1 MEDVGLWQAYEAQAS
16 LQQQAAALMYNNVG
30 PHHPDHNNH
39 IASVADHG
47 GCVPQSPA
55 FLPCW
60 NDSSSSSC
68 RSWLD
73 AAARSANEIND
84 MSMLMCTPSSL
95 HLVDTGVSLNH
106 HQRRRRRRHP
116 SRLIQQHQQL
126 DQSSSSSLPE
136 LSNMLC
142 QSAAADGLWGGS
154 HNSSSSSSS
163 LATELYGTGPA
174 AAAASAMHKLMQVA
188 ECCYSHNS
196 TVQGPATESMSMAAA
211 SNCALQQS
219 PGYCN
224 NTLQASSAHGLKPN
238 GESAAAAA
246 AAAASSYGA
255 AAAYSMQRD
264 KKISALQAP
273 VAAAGTSC
281 RKAVDRSSS
290 HSFSTVPGGMYATG
304 GGGGTGGRDCRLEGT
319 NLLHPQQ
326 QQLLQ
331 LPIVPGG
338 GGITGVM
345 NSPACGSSSAASLG
359 GFSPSGNGGVAAATN
374 VAQQE
379 IQRRVTGIA
388 ATTAAGGMKSM
399 ASFNP
404 GPYVSSAAAGERQ
417 DSALAAH
424 RVWLENKGGSSSA
437 PTTDFNAAQ
446 QLACGSAV
454 QRIAGSKQQQ
464 QQQQQPG
471 GIKSGG
477 GAATQVPGIEWS
489 SRMSPASAAAA
500 VAVGAVQQLGGSR
513 VHTGLQGPVDEKTT
527 SIVLMQQP
535 ETAATTTTTLKCA
548 LPRCPPAASSGNTA
562 FTNPRKRS
570 ILQGDSFQGI
580 FQDSGKKSA
589 AAGGMLWSGQDHGC
603 SRLEYLSTAAHK
615 QVSQST
621 ATSGSSRALGPA
633 LNTNLKP
640 RARQGSAN
648 DPQSIAARVRRERI
662 SERLKYLQALIP
674 NGDKVCSFSQCTSFI
689 CSPSNNSDAFYCNNQ
704 LKKFI
709 V

>member
-1 MEDVGLWQAYEAQAS
+1 MLVEVELRSAPSSGISRGQEDEDEHLVDASELLGVMEDVGLWQAYEAQAS
-16 LQQQAAALMYNNVG
+16 LQQQAAALMYNNLG
-30 PHHPDHNNH
+30 PHHPDHNNNH
-39 IASVADHG
+39 TASVADHG
-47 GCVPQSPA
+47 GCMPQSPA

-68 RSWLD
+68 SSWLH
-73 AAARSANEIND
+73 AAARSAHEIHD
-84 MSMLMCTPSSL
+84 MSALMCTPSSL

-106 HQRRRRRRHP
+106 HHQRRRRRHP

-126 DQSSSSSLPE
+126 DQSSSSSPPE

-142 QSAAADGLWGGS
+142 QSGAADGLWGGS

-163 LATELYGTGPA
+163 LATELYGAGPAAA
-174 AAAASAMHKLMQVA
+174 AAAASAMHNLMQA
-188 ECCYSHNS
+188 AQCSYSHNS

-224 NTLQASSAHGLKPN
+224 NSLQASSAHGLKPN
-238 GESAAAAA
+238 GENAAA

-255 AAAYSMQRD
+255 ADASSMQRD

-273 VAAAGTSC
+273 AAAAGTSC

-290 HSFSTVPGGMYATG
+290 HSFSTMPGGMYATG
-304 GGGGTGGRDCRLEGT
+304 GGGGRDCRLEGT

-345 NSPACGSSSAASLG
+345 NSPACGSSSAANLG
-359 GFSPSGNGGVAAATN
+359 GFSPSGNGGLAAATN

-437 PTTDFNAAQ
+437 PATDFNAVQ

-464 QQQQQPG
+464 QQQPG

-477 GAATQVPGIEWS
+477 GAATQVAGIEWS
-489 SRMSPASAAAA
+489 SRMSPVSAAAA
-500 VAVGAVQQLGGSR
+500 VAVGTVQQLGGSR

-527 SIVLMQQP
+527 SIVLMQRP
-535 ETAATTTTTLKCA
+535 ETAATTTTTTLKCA
-548 LPRCPPAASSGNTA
+548 LPRCPPAASSGNTGL
-562 FTNPRKRS
+562 TNPRKRS
-570 ILQGDSFQGI
+570 ILVRSSYPVCALF
-580 FQDSGKKSA
+580 FFVFFFLSGMTNICLSRHTTQIKS
-589 AAGGMLWSGQDHGC
+589 MF
-603 SRLEYLSTAAHK
+603 
-615 QVSQST
+615 
-621 ATSGSSRALGPA
+621 
-633 LNTNLKP
+633 
-640 RARQGSAN
+640 
-648 DPQSIAARVRRERI
+648 
-662 SERLKYLQALIP
+662 
-674 NGDKVCSFSQCTSFI
+674 SFSEVR
-689 CSPSNNSDAFYCNNQ
+689 PSHQDP
-704 LKKFI
+704 
-709 V
+709 

>member
-1 MEDVGLWQAYEAQAS
+1 
-16 LQQQAAALMYNNVG
+16 
-30 PHHPDHNNH
+30 
-39 IASVADHG
+39 
-47 GCVPQSPA
+47 
-55 FLPCW
+55 
-60 NDSSSSSC
+60 
-68 RSWLD
+68 
-73 AAARSANEIND
+73 
-84 MSMLMCTPSSL
+84 MCTPSSL

-106 HQRRRRRRHP
+106 HHQRRRRRHP

-126 DQSSSSSLPE
+126 DQSSSSSPPE

-142 QSAAADGLWGGS
+142 QSGAADGLWGGS
-154 HNSSSSSSS
+154 HNSSSSSS
-163 LATELYGTGPA
+163 LATELYGTEP
-174 AAAASAMHKLMQVA
+174 AAASAMHKLMQA
-188 ECCYSHNS
+188 AQCCYSHNS
-196 TVQGPATESMSMAAA
+196 TVQGPATKSMSMAAA
-211 SNCALQQS
+211 SNCALQQP

-224 NTLQASSAHGLKPN
+224 NSLQPSAAHGLKPN

-246 AAAASSYGA
+246 ASSSYGA
-255 AAAYSMQRD
+255 AAASSMQRD

-273 VAAAGTSC
+273 AAAAGTSC

-331 LPIVPGG
+331 LPIIPGG

-379 IQRRVTGIA
+379 IQRRVTGIT

-417 DSALAAH
+417 DSALAAR
-424 RVWLENKGGSSSA
+424 RVWLENTGGSSSA

-446 QLACGSAV
+446 QLACGSAE
-454 QRIAGSKQQQ
+454 QRIAGSK

-477 GAATQVPGIEWS
+477 GAATQVPRIEWS
-489 SRMSPASAAAA
+489 SRMSPISAAAA
-500 VAVGAVQQLGGSR
+500 VAVGTVQQLGGSR
-513 VHTGLQGPVDEKTT
+513 VHTGLQGPVDETTT

-535 ETAATTTTTLKCA
+535 ETVATTTTTTFKCA
-548 LPRCPPAASSGNTA
+548 LPRCSPAASSGNTA
-562 FTNPRKRS
+562 FTNPHKRS

-580 FQDSGKKSA
+580 FQDSGKKAA

-674 NGDKVCSFSQCTSFI
+674 NGDKVDMVTMLEKAINYVQCLELQIQMLKDDSLWPKALGALPNTIQELLELAGPEFSGVAAVTQSMKLDVVEECKPK
-689 CSPSNNSDAFYCNNQ
+689 PSVELMEEDPTNPPPP
-704 LKKFI
+704 LI
-709 V
+709 L

>member
-1 MEDVGLWQAYEAQAS
+1 M
-16 LQQQAAALMYNNVG
+16 
-30 PHHPDHNNH
+30 
-39 IASVADHG
+39 
-47 GCVPQSPA
+47 PQSPA

-68 RSWLD
+68 SSWLH
-73 AAARSANEIND
+73 AAATSAHEIND
-84 MSMLMCTPSSL
+84 MSTLMCTPSSL

-106 HQRRRRRRHP
+106 HQQRRRRRHP

-163 LATELYGTGPA
+163 SLATELYGTGPA
-174 AAAASAMHKLMQVA
+174 AATVSAMHKLMQVA
-188 ECCYSHNS
+188 QCCYSHNS

-224 NTLQASSAHGLKPN
+224 NSLQASSAHGLKPN
-238 GESAAAAA
+238 GESAAA
-246 AAAASSYGA
+246 SSYGA
-255 AAAYSMQRD
+255 AAASSMQRD

-273 VAAAGTSC
+273 AAAAGTSC

-304 GGGGTGGRDCRLEGT
+304 GGGGTGGRDCRLERT

-331 LPIVPGG
+331 LSIVPGG

-345 NSPACGSSSAASLG
+345 NSPTCGSSSAASLG
-359 GFSPSGNGGVAAATN
+359 GFSPSGNGGVAATTN

-388 ATTAAGGMKSM
+388 ATAAAGGMKSM

-464 QQQQQPG
+464 QQQQPG

-489 SRMSPASAAAA
+489 SRMSPISAAAA
-500 VAVGAVQQLGGSR
+500 VAVGAVQQLGDSR
-513 VHTGLQGPVDEKTT
+513 VHAGLQGPVDEKTT
-527 SIVLMQQP
+527 SIVLMEQP
-535 ETAATTTTTLKCA
+535 ETAATTTTTTLKCA
-548 LPRCPPAASSGNTA
+548 LPRCSPAAFSGNTA

-570 ILQGDSFQGI
+570 ILVRSSYPGCALF
-580 FQDSGKKSA
+580 FFFLSGVIN
-589 AAGGMLWSGQDHGC
+589 LC
-603 SRLEYLSTAAHK
+603 LSTHTT
-615 QVSQST
+615 QI
-621 ATSGSSRALGPA
+621 
-633 LNTNLKP
+633 KP
-640 RARQGSAN
+640 MF
-648 DPQSIAARVRRERI
+648 
-662 SERLKYLQALIP
+662 
-674 NGDKVCSFSQCTSFI
+674 SFSEVL
-689 CSPSNNSDAFYCNNQ
+689 PSHQDP
-704 LKKFI
+704 
-709 V
+709 

>member
-1 MEDVGLWQAYEAQAS
+1 
-16 LQQQAAALMYNNVG
+16 
-30 PHHPDHNNH
+30 
-39 IASVADHG
+39 
-47 GCVPQSPA
+47 
-55 FLPCW
+55 
-60 NDSSSSSC
+60 
-68 RSWLD
+68 
-73 AAARSANEIND
+73 
-84 MSMLMCTPSSL
+84 
-95 HLVDTGVSLNH
+95 
-106 HQRRRRRRHP
+106 
-116 SRLIQQHQQL
+116 
-126 DQSSSSSLPE
+126 
-136 LSNMLC
+136 
-142 QSAAADGLWGGS
+142 
-154 HNSSSSSSS
+154 
-163 LATELYGTGPA
+163 
-174 AAAASAMHKLMQVA
+174 
-188 ECCYSHNS
+188 
-196 TVQGPATESMSMAAA
+196 MAAA
-211 SNCALQQS
+211 SNCALQQP

-224 NTLQASSAHGLKPN
+224 DSLQASAAHGLKPN
-238 GESAAAAA
+238 GETAAAA

-273 VAAAGTSC
+273 AAAAGTSC

-331 LPIVPGG
+331 LPIIPGG

-359 GFSPSGNGGVAAATN
+359 AFSPSGNGGVAAATN

-417 DSALAAH
+417 DSALAAR
-424 RVWLENKGGSSSA
+424 RVWLENKCGSSSA

-446 QLACGSAV
+446 QLACVSVV

-477 GAATQVPGIEWS
+477 GGATQVPRIEWS
-489 SRMSPASAAAA
+489 SSMSPVTAAA

-535 ETAATTTTTLKCA
+535 ETTATTSTTTLKCA

-570 ILQGDSFQGI
+570 ILQGDSFEGI

-621 ATSGSSRALGPA
+621 TTSGSSRALGPA

-674 NGDKVCSFSQCTSFI
+674 NGDKVCSFSQCT
-689 CSPSNNSDAFYCNNQ
+689 
-704 LKKFI
+704 
-709 V
+709 

>member
-1 MEDVGLWQAYEAQAS
+1 MEDVALWQAYEAQAS

-30 PHHPDHNNH
+30 PHHPDHNNNH

-47 GCVPQSPA
+47 GCMPQSPA

-68 RSWLD
+68 SSWLH
-73 AAARSANEIND
+73 AAARSAHEFHD
-84 MSMLMCTPSSL
+84 MSTLMCTPSSL

-106 HQRRRRRRHP
+106 HHQRRRRRHP

-126 DQSSSSSLPE
+126 DQSSSSSPPE

-142 QSAAADGLWGGS
+142 QSGAADGLWGGS
-154 HNSSSSSSS
+154 HNSSSGGGS

-174 AAAASAMHKLMQVA
+174 AAAASAMHKLMQA
-188 ECCYSHNS
+188 AQCCYSHNS

-211 SNCALQQS
+211 SNCALQQP

-224 NTLQASSAHGLKPN
+224 DSLQASAAHGLKPN
-238 GESAAAAA
+238 GETAAAAA
-246 AAAASSYGA
+246 AAASYGA

-273 VAAAGTSC
+273 AAAAGTSC

-331 LPIVPGG
+331 LPIIPGG

-359 GFSPSGNGGVAAATN
+359 AFSPSGNGGVAAATN

-417 DSALAAH
+417 DSALAAR
-424 RVWLENKGGSSSA
+424 RVWLENKCGSSSA

-446 QLACGSAV
+446 QLACVSVV

-477 GAATQVPGIEWS
+477 GGATQVPRIEWS
-489 SRMSPASAAAA
+489 SGMSPVTAAA

-535 ETAATTTTTLKCA
+535 ETTATTSTTTLKCA

-570 ILQGDSFQGI
+570 ILVRSSYPVCALF
-580 FQDSGKKSA
+580 FFFFFFFFFLSG
-589 AAGGMLWSGQDHGC
+589 
-603 SRLEYLSTAAHK
+603 
-615 QVSQST
+615 V
-621 ATSGSSRALGPA
+621 
-633 LNTNLKP
+633 TNRCLRRHTTQIKP
-640 RARQGSAN
+640 MF
-648 DPQSIAARVRRERI
+648 
-662 SERLKYLQALIP
+662 
-674 NGDKVCSFSQCTSFI
+674 SFSEVL
-689 CSPSNNSDAFYCNNQ
+689 PSHQDP
-704 LKKFI
+704 
-709 V
+709 

>member
-1 MEDVGLWQAYEAQAS
+1 MVDASELLGVMEDVGLWQAYEAQAS

-30 PHHPDHNNH
+30 PHHPDHNNNH

-47 GCVPQSPA
+47 GCMPQSPA

-68 RSWLD
+68 SSWLH
-73 AAARSANEIND
+73 AAARSAHEIHD
-84 MSMLMCTPSSL
+84 MPTLMCTPSSL

-106 HQRRRRRRHP
+106 HQRRRRRHP

-126 DQSSSSSLPE
+126 DQSSSSSPPE

-142 QSAAADGLWGGS
+142 QSGAADGLWGGS

-163 LATELYGTGPA
+163 LATELYGTGPT
-174 AAAASAMHKLMQVA
+174 AASAMHKLMQA
-188 ECCYSHNS
+188 AQCSYSHNS

-211 SNCALQQS
+211 SNCALQQP

-224 NTLQASSAHGLKPN
+224 NSLQASAARGLKPN
-238 GESAAAAA
+238 GENAAA

-255 AAAYSMQRD
+255 AAASSMQRD

-273 VAAAGTSC
+273 AAAAGTSC
-281 RKAVDRSSS
+281 RKAVDRGST

-304 GGGGTGGRDCRLEGT
+304 GGGGTGGLDCRLEGT

-331 LPIVPGG
+331 LPIIPSG

-359 GFSPSGNGGVAAATN
+359 GFSPSGNGGLAAATN

-417 DSALAAH
+417 DSALAAR
-424 RVWLENKGGSSSA
+424 RVWLENTGGSSSA

-446 QLACGSAV
+446 QLACGSAE
-454 QRIAGSKQQQ
+454 QRISGSKQQ

-477 GAATQVPGIEWS
+477 GAATQVPRIEWS
-489 SRMSPASAAAA
+489 SRMSPVSAAAA

-535 ETAATTTTTLKCA
+535 ETAATTTTTTLKCA
-548 LPRCPPAASSGNTA
+548 LPRCSPAASFGNTA

-570 ILQGDSFQGI
+570 ILVRSSYPVCALF
-580 FQDSGKKSA
+580 FFFFFLSGVTNRC
-589 AAGGMLWSGQDHGC
+589 L
-603 SRLEYLSTAAHK
+603 SRHTT
-615 QVSQST
+615 QI
-621 ATSGSSRALGPA
+621 
-633 LNTNLKP
+633 KP
-640 RARQGSAN
+640 MF
-648 DPQSIAARVRRERI
+648 
-662 SERLKYLQALIP
+662 
-674 NGDKVCSFSQCTSFI
+674 SFSEVL
-689 CSPSNNSDAFYCNNQ
+689 PSHQDP
-704 LKKFI
+704 
-709 V
+709 